1 MPMPAR
7 LRRFVSL
14 AALAALAGCLPGP
27 PPPQTALEV
36 RAYQTRD
43 FATPDAALVMKA
55 MLNVL
60 QDDGYV
66 VKNAVVDLGLIT
78 AAKEIDVA
86 PGRSNA
92 GGGLFGGFGGA
103 VVIGGPGPGGVIVG
117 QDGSSAYPKTELR
130 DFTGNV
136 STFGQQTRVRVSFQR
151 KVLDNRGGVVE
162 VSPINDLKFY
172 QDFFSRMD
180 KGLFLQQEQL

>member
-1 MPMPAR
+1 MRRPARAAWLIGLALTAAGGCMPAK
-7 LRRFVSL
+7 
-14 AALAALAGCLPGP
+14 P
-27 PPPQTALEV
+27 PPRTQLEV

-43 FATPDAALVMKA
+43 FDSADAQQVMKA

-86 PGRSNA
+86 PGRSSS
-92 GGGLFGGFGGA
+92 GGFGGLGGII
-103 VVIGGPGPGGVIVG
+103 IGGPGPGGVIVG
-117 QDGSSAYPKTELR
+117 SDGPQTFRKTEVR

-136 STFGQQTRVRVSFQR
+136 SAFGKQTRVRVSFQR
-151 KVLDNRGGVVE
+151 KVLDNRGGVIE
-162 VSPINDLKFY
+162 VAPIDDAEFY
-172 QDFFSRMD
+172 QDFFSRMS
-180 KGLFLQQEQL
+180 KSVFLQQEQL

>member
-1 MPMPAR
+1 MRQPAR
-7 LRRFVSL
+7 AVWLL
-14 AALAALAGCLPGP
+14 GLGLIAASGCVPPKP
-27 PPPQTALEV
+27 PPKTQLEV

-43 FATPDAALVMKA
+43 FDTADTQQVMKA

-86 PGRSNA
+86 PGRSSS
-92 GGGLFGGFGGA
+92 GGFGGLGGGII
-103 VVIGGPGPGGVIVG
+103 IGGPGPGGVIVG
-117 QDGSSAYPKTELR
+117 SDGPQTFRKTEVR

-136 STFGQQTRVRVSFQR
+136 SAFGKQTRVRVSFQR
-151 KVLDNRGGVVE
+151 KLLDNRGGVVE
-162 VSPINDLKFY
+162 VEAIDDAEFY
-172 QDFFSRMD
+172 QDFFSRMS
-180 KGLFLQQEQL
+180 KSVFLQQEQL